1 MANIVRSL
9 MKTKPNIAFI
19 LNDDQQEAFAPTYTS
34 LDQINGNVVI
44 TPLNDTKFDEVYIT
58 FEGVAKTYVEKVAT
72 TSPTNGRTEAFQ
84 SFLRLVQ
91 PVERPAST
99 ILKAGET
106 YRFPFTF
113 VVPERRLPQSCTHS
127 VDNQTVSDMHLALPP
142 SMGDPMMAS
151 ERKHLLDDMC
161 PDMAVVSYA
170 LKARITQGRGPNG
183 KHIII
188 AEGARKVR
196 IVPAVEEHP
205 PLDVRGDCTDDY
217 KPRAEKLLKKGFFK
231 GKLGCLV
238 AEADQPKSLR
248 LPSVRA
254 KWNTPITTMARVN
267 VRFDP
272 ANENTHP
279 PSLGSLATK
288 LKIVTFYASVPM
300 KEIPIRSSEYHYS
313 SIKGLYVDVINLS
326 SRCIGSTQWEK
337 YPQASAIRRDS
348 ALSTVSG
355 PGKIPDPSPAYKG
368 QSFYVASLVV
378 PITLPRTKVFL
389 PTFHSCLMS
398 RVYAL
403 DFYLSTS
410 GTGLKSSMHLK
421 VPIQI
426 SSEGNPHNRPS
437 ISEDEA
443 AAIARREASEYFT
456 PRSIAPPITSFN
468 EPSLEP
474 RLPQARHDMPPPGY
488 GILGRQMSVRVN

>member
-9 MKTKPNIAFI
+9 LRTKPCIAFI
-19 LNDDQQEAFAPTYTS
+19 LGDDQQEAFAPTYTS
-34 LDQINGNVVI
+34 LDQIKGDVVI
-44 TPLNDTKFDEVYIT
+44 TPVNDIKFEEVYIT

-91 PVERPAST
+91 PIERSEST
-99 ILKAGET
+99 TLKGGET
-106 YRFPFTF
+106 YKFPFTF
-113 VVPERRLPQSCTHS
+113 VVPERRLPQSCVHP
-127 VDNQTVSDMHLALPP
+127 VDNETVTDMHLALPP
-142 SMGDPMMAS
+142 SMGDPMMAT
-151 ERKHLLDDMC
+151 EGKHLLDDMC

-170 LKARITQGRGPNG
+170 LKARIMQGRGPTG
-183 KHIII
+183 KHTIL

-196 IVPAVEEHP
+196 VVPAVEEHP

-217 KPRAEKLLKKGFFK
+217 KPRSEKSLRKGFFK

-254 KWNTPITTMARVN
+254 KRNTPVTTMARVN

-272 ANENTHP
+272 ADESIQP
-279 PSLGSLATK
+279 PNLGSLATK
-288 LKIVTFYASVPM
+288 LKIATFFASVPM
-300 KEIPIRSSEYHYS
+300 KEIPIRSSDFHYS
-313 SIKGLYVDVINLS
+313 SIKGLYVDMMNLS
-326 SRCIGSTQWEK
+326 SRCIGSAQWEK
-337 YPQASAIRRDS
+337 YPQASTIRRDS

-355 PGKIPDPSPAYKG
+355 PAKIPDPSAAYKG
-368 QSFYVASLVV
+368 HSFYIASLLV
-378 PITLPRTKVFL
+378 PITLPRTKVFM
-389 PTFHSCLMS
+389 PTFHSCLIS

-456 PRSIAPPITSFN
+456 PRSVAPPEITFS
-468 EPSLEP
+468 EPSLELRP
-474 RLPQARHDMPPPGY
+474 PQVGHDLPPPGY
-488 GILGRQMSVRVN
+488 GMAGRRMSVRVN